1 MSDFV
6 SRKLIVVAIFS
17 AAGYNLLDKNFCNK
31 FLRHNDESGIAIR
44 AVICDNLPK
53 FCLFMVIDAF

>member
-31 FLRHNDESGIAIR
+31 FLGQNDERGIAIR
-44 AVICDNLPK
+44 AVTCDNLSK
-53 FCLFMVIDAF
+53 FCLVMVIDVF